1 MSRKQ
6 LLEYAEDRIFSLGLR
21 DLAAIVSY
29 KNMLYGLAKMLCA
42 SNEEIFCVFGPDA
55 TITRNRDRWVSGFGY
70 GVVIRWFEEGVIFP
84 EMRPNGCGMV
94 VAKLEELPSKGE
106 LLEGMR
112 RVNEGDFELDGFKIK
127 PDFGKGNHFFEI
139 YKVLEVSPEVR
150 RMISSPYCAIL
161 HCSSPERKR
170 EIYDKIEDGE
180 WVDTPLGKISI
191 LVDNDAREYF
201 RLWEDYNSFC
211 KRRREFIVKEV
222 LQDSEVLFDKTHQ
235 GFSNTNDMRLG
246 CYDTKDKSGG
256 SDLFP
261 ITLRW
266 DIPVYIMRGNS
277 NLSLEVIDRMGF
289 RERAE
294 RLELLEELR
303 NINILPH
310 GGGYEIKVPYTEVEV
325 VWQDNDRFFI
335 LKEGNTN
342 QKIISHYGEI
352 TFISPREL
360 PFTYRGKDVIE
371 KTLEYDLGRPMVKL
385 QPLITLKV

>member
-1 MSRKQ
+1 
-6 LLEYAEDRIFSLGLR
+6 
-21 DLAAIVSY
+21 
-29 KNMLYGLAKMLCA
+29 
-42 SNEEIFCVFGPDA
+42 
-55 TITRNRDRWVSGFGY
+55 
-70 GVVIRWFEEGVIFP
+70 
-84 EMRPNGCGMV
+84 
-94 VAKLEELPSKGE
+94 
-106 LLEGMR
+106 
-112 RVNEGDFELDGFKIK
+112 
-127 PDFGKGNHFFEI
+127 
-139 YKVLEVSPEVR
+139 
-150 RMISSPYCAIL
+150 
-161 HCSSPERKR
+161 
-170 EIYDKIEDGE
+170 
-180 WVDTPLGKISI
+180 
-191 LVDNDAREYF
+191 
-201 RLWEDYNSFC
+201 
-211 KRRREFIVKEV
+211 
-222 LQDSEVLFDKTHQ
+222 
-235 GFSNTNDMRLG
+235 MRLG